1 MLMAAAR
8 RGQRLGSLGGAGTT
22 CGADR
27 RPFWSWL
34 TRDSSP
40 SAAAA
45 ATLRHGGEGLPTPEQ
60 AQRLEVVRLPG
71 LLSDDEIRQVL
82 RAAADIRRDGAGA
95 VRMQSQPAAAA
106 ATRAAATDSA
116 SSAAQEAIT
125 PLPSW
130 DPEGYE
136 TDRGD
141 WTTTYLHT
149 MHMFQRRLPELHA
162 KIRTAALRV
171 DAEHWGIVQAALA
184 ASVRGGAAV
193 SEGKGEGQKRGSGD
207 GCAHSPAAVA
217 TRCVE
222 LHTVGPS
229 GGLPHPLHYDA
240 GSCVTIDIML
250 GEPSSGGEF
259 QTLEAAA
266 SGSGGPS
273 EGAGW
278 PRTHEFRR
286 GDAVIFP
293 SHKYHSVQP
302 VKEGWRQVLIMEL
315 WIGEERGCN
324 HRCEQHFGPCREPL
338 RGMWNA
344 STGSYVAW

>member
-217 TRCVE
+217 TTS
-222 LHTVGPS
+222 HTV
-229 GGLPHPLHYDA
+229 A
-240 GSCVTIDIML
+240 AV
-250 GEPSSGGEF
+250 
-259 QTLEAAA
+259 EA
-266 SGSGGPS
+266 
-273 EGAGW
+273 
-278 PRTHEFRR
+278 
-286 GDAVIFP
+286 
-293 SHKYHSVQP
+293 
-302 VKEGWRQVLIMEL
+302 
-315 WIGEERGCN
+315 
-324 HRCEQHFGPCREPL
+324 
-338 RGMWNA
+338 
-344 STGSYVAW
+344 